1 MAQDFAKSFAEIV
14 KFNKNDDGT
23 LTVYGKATSDDLDID
38 LQICDNDWLKKAMPE
53 WFKSGGNIR
62 EQHSSI
68 AAGVATDY
76 EEKNDGFYITANVVD
91 PVSCKK
97 VEARVLKGF
106 SIGIKAPRVVRDEK
120 AANGRIIDG
129 QIVEVSLVDR
139 PANPTCQL
147 VLAKSVNG
155 ESTLTQV
162 EELIEKGNDNHDETG
177 RFTSGDGG
185 GTGGSVGRSGN
196 IPQGRDNGATQATKD
211 SIQAVKENLDN
222 HLASMQAVDP
232 EGHAERQ
239 EVADEA
245 KTSLNQAQ
253 TWLDRA
259 TTAPD
264 DESHAEYVQR
274 AAAQID
280 QAGRDMESGPT
291 ETMANTGDSLRNSAD
306 RLSQYANNVARS
318 KSTNADTAKRDF
330 SADERQD
337 AADAGQALPD
347 GSYPIKTVADLKN
360 AIQAFGRAKDPAKV
374 KQHIITRARALGAI
388 DQLPEGWN
396 VKKSPLL
403 DVILELHEKANKP
416 DSAKFEGSSYETVLK
431 GIAGVLIK
439 ETGTDEDSEAVIEAL
454 KHVFDDQFSNK
465 DADSDNDGTAGCEC
479 DGCAACKADGGC
491 DADVCKGHDMGKSAD
506 IGKCL
511 ECGCNQVGQSHG
523 QTRIVVSN
531 TGKPSNV
538 TTADMSLD
546 TSGSIKS
553 AEGELVDAELPI
565 KNTDISQEIVDKIVA
580 EAKEIVEEAQKV
592 EHEIKTEILDEKSVQ
607 AIIEKAVQSATEI
620 VKTEIISHEA
630 ALKAANEKVVALE
643 SELVAAKSAVVQGG
657 PAKTGRKPSQ
667 DTNELLAMAIDY
679 RLKAAA
685 TTDPTLIKG
694 YKALEAEYMEKAN
707 KLNK

>member
-1 MAQDFAKSFAEIV
+1 MVQDFAKSFAEIV

-62 EQHSSI
+62 EQHSAI

-76 EEKNDGFYITANVVD
+76 EEKDDGFYITANVVD

-162 EELIEKGNDNHDETG
+162 EELIEKGNDNHDERG

-185 GTGGSVGRSGN
+185 GSSNSETASNTGHT
-196 IPQGRDNGATQATKD
+196 P
-211 SIQAVKENLDN
+211 
-222 HLASMQAVDP
+222 
-232 EGHAERQ
+232 
-239 EVADEA
+239 
-245 KTSLNQAQ
+245 
-253 TWLDRA
+253 
-259 TTAPD
+259 
-264 DESHAEYVQR
+264 
-274 AAAQID
+274 
-280 QAGRDMESGPT
+280 
-291 ETMANTGDSLRNSAD
+291 NTGDVRQQIESA
-306 RLSQYANNVARS
+306 YAYHAQQSSDTGSKLDSAQVREDAIGHLQDAQDSVRSGDTRSAAQSMRNVAGILDEHPAYVTAANTARQVAAGLS
-318 KSTNADTAKRDF
+318 GGKSTDADTAKRDF

-403 DVILELHEKANKP
+403 DVILELHEKANTP
-416 DSAKFEGSSYETVLK
+416 DSAKFEGNSYETALK

-454 KHVFDDQFSNK
+454 KHVFNDQFANK
-465 DADSDNDGTAGCEC
+465 EADSDGDDDGTAGCDC

-491 DADVCKGHDMGKSAD
+491 DANVCKGHDMGKSAD

-531 TGKPSNV
+531 TGEPSNV
-538 TTADMSLD
+538 TTAVSLD

-565 KNTDISQEIVDKIVA
+565 ETE
-580 EAKEIVEEAQKV
+580 ETKEIEATEVEPK
-592 EHEIKTEILDEKSVQ
+592 IKTEILDEKSVQ

-643 SELVAAKSAVVQGG
+643 SELVTAKSAVVQGG

-667 DTNELLAMAIDY
+667 DTNELLATAFDY
-679 RLKAAA
+679 RQKAAA